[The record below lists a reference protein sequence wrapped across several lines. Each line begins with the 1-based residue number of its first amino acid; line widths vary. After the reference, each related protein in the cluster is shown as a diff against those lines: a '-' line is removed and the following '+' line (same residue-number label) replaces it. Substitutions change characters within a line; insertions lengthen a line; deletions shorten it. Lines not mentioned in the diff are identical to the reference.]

1 MNFQELPRINSTQTQ
16 VALQI
21 AWISRIVLNLIGA
34 SGIGKSQVVKGYAYA
49 NGSHFIDF
57 RLSDR
62 DGVLDVR
69 GITFKHVLP
78 DGTVITSS
86 APPKDLLAA
95 LEQGAHITLFLDE
108 YGLADDEARKASMR
122 ISTDLQVG
130 EHQLSEN
137 TQIVMAMNSA
147 KDRPI
152 GARMSGPESMR
163 VCNLVMH
170 PSVRDVTRGFIT
182 GFQDTFEDMP
192 DISSM
197 ERIELP
203 HLGDKR
209 IAGFMEWRP
218 DYVHDFDPELF
229 QAGKLGFCSPR
240 TWEYASRV
248 VKVCDMEPFKSYKGI
263 RTIRKAMVSGLVGT
277 TAATECLA
285 TMDYIDR
292 VIKVKDVI
300 ADPMTAQLPDPNDEK
315 CVGVCWMG
323 IGTLT
328 DKKHFN
334 KDTAD
339 NIIKYIKRLQTFVNP
354 DLGKAAVTMLRK
366 SKDAEVLEAVAN
378 SAEYT
383 AYEQELAA

>member
-1 MNFQELPRINSTQTQ
+1 M
-16 VALQI
+16 ALQI

-78 DGTVITSS
+78 DGRVITSS
-86 APPKDLLAA
+86 APPKDLLPA

-108 YGLADDEARKASMR
+108 YGLGDDEARKASMR

-130 EHQLSEN
+130 EFLLSEN
-137 TQIVMAMNSA
+137 TQIVLAMNSA

-163 VCNLVMH
+163 VCNLIMH
-170 PSVRDVTRGFIT
+170 PTVRSFTSGFIT

-192 DISSM
+192 DISNM

-209 IAGFMEWRP
+209 IAGFVEWRP
-218 DYVHDFDPELF
+218 DYLHDFDPDLF
-229 QAGKLGFCSPR
+229 QAGKLGFCSSR
-240 TWEYASRV
+240 AWEYSSRV
-248 VKVCDMEPFKSYKGI
+248 IKVCDMQPFKSYKGI
-263 RTIRKAMVSGLVGT
+263 KQIRKAMVSGLVGT
-277 TAATECLA
+277 TAATECLG
-285 TMDYIDR
+285 TMDYLDKI
-292 VIKVKDVI
+292 IKVKDVI
-300 ADPMTAQLPDPNDEK
+300 ADPMTAKLPDPNDDK
-315 CVGVCWMG
+315 TVGVCWMG

-334 KDTAD
+334 KETAD

-354 DLGKAAVTMLRK
+354 DLGKAAITMLRK
-366 SKDAEVLEAVAN
+366 SKEAEVLEAVAD

>member
-34 SGIGKSQVVKGYAYA
+34 SGIGKSQIVKGYAYA

-108 YGLADDEARKASMR
+108 YGLGDDEARKASMR

-137 TQIVMAMNSA
+137 TQIVMALTSA

-152 GARMSGPESMR
+152 GARQSGPESMR

-182 GFQDTFEDMP
+182 GFQDTFKDMP
-192 DISSM
+192 DISNM

-218 DYVHDFDPELF
+218 DYIHDFDPELF
-229 QAGKLGFCSPR
+229 QAGKLGFCSTR

-263 RTIRKAMVSGLVGT
+263 RQIRKAMVSGLVGAP
-277 TAATECLA
+277 AATECLA
-285 TMDYIDR
+285 TMDFLDT

-300 ADPMTAQLPDPNDEK
+300 ADPMTAKLPDPNNEK